1 MTTQTLTRALRA
13 KKPAVI
19 KEGGKPR
26 YVVLDWNTYADW
38 QEAMEEWEDIARFNE
53 ALSDPKNQKL
63 IPLAEIKRKFRLY

>member
-26 YVVLDWNTYADW
+26 YVVLDWNTYSNW
-38 QEAMEEWEDIARFNE
+38 RETMEDWEDVVRFNQ
-53 ALSDPKNQKL
+53 ALSDSKNQRL
-63 IPLAEIKRKFRLY
+63 IPLAEVKRKFKPR